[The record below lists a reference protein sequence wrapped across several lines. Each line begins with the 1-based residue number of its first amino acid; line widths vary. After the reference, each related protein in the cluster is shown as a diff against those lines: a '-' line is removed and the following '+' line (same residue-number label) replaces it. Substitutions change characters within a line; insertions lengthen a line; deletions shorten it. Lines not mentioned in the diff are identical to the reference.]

1 MSIDQ
6 DIRAQQEANSAYL
19 KMRSEYRAKLADME
33 LIIDPDAYA
42 NPATKLLHGPKL
54 KDNKGLKVKVPEWA
68 NKAPLAG
75 MQETVE
81 LQIDPGSGTYV
92 TAASHT
98 FTMPVDGGTYPEI
111 FPFEMLIETNSL
123 PDDATCHLRYQ
134 LIDFTGDEFDSLVTT
149 VICDRLPP
157 YKHDAPKAPVFVGDY
172 LDDTSLPAGGK
183 LSMTIP
189 GYADWQATDQIAVYL
204 VDEDN
209 IPDDP
214 TATPPIYTGPAP
226 APGISDSTV
235 DIDADKIR
243 AFGDAK
249 ALVTYALRD
258 EAFNDS
264 PPALYKKVGLT
275 FGPLPINLFEPRVP
289 QANPGP
295 LNMQHVADGVSVW
308 ILRHTNYKSGDSI
321 RLQWGGKVLAD
332 HALGSNPPADIEIQ
346 VLPKRLMLEDY
357 GRTTTGV
364 KSTPV
369 SYHVVRQGRLFG
381 PVSDDFDVNFEVAV
395 PWPDPWPPVDWPNP
409 IHPGL
414 LKGDVKNFDGTRTN
428 ELIRADKDKDATFHF
443 EWYSEAVNGHVIDF
457 YWNGERVV
465 EAQVTFDDSD
475 PEHVPGGPF
484 EVAIPWSYI
493 KKGGNGNPVPVYYR
507 VSAAGLVNDLHS
519 PTTDVVVNAIA
530 VELPP
535 ASFPTIPD
543 PDGFPRC
550 DALENDGSLKADI
563 PDLTGVL
570 EVGDK
575 ISVVVT
581 PMRGNLGTPEDPILG
596 AEFEADFTLD
606 TTAFPVTGFTFL
618 VQPYDEHILPLY
630 DENPTNRIGRL
641 KIQYFFDD
649 STEVIESE
657 PWIVR
662 TAFSTPTGSCPIPRP

>member
-6 DIRAQQEANSAYL
+6 KIRAQQEANSAYL

-33 LIIDPDAYA
+33 LIIDADAYA
-42 NPATKLLHGPKL
+42 DPATKLLHGPRL
-54 KDNKGLKVKVPEWA
+54 KDNNGLKVKVPEWV
-68 NKAPLAG
+68 NKAPIAG
-75 MQETVE
+75 MEETVE
-81 LQIDPGSGTYV
+81 LQIDPGSGTYL
-92 TAASHT
+92 TAAT
-98 FTMPVDGGTYPEI
+98 KVFTMPIDGGTYPEI
-111 FPFEMLIETNSL
+111 FPFEMLIPTNTL
-123 PDDATCHLRYQ
+123 PDDATCRLRYK
-134 LIDFTGDEFDSLVTT
+134 LTDFAGDEFDSLGTT

-157 YKHDAPKAPVFVGDY
+157 YKHDAPKAPEFAGDY

-183 LSMTIP
+183 LPMTIP

-214 TATPPIYTGPAP
+214 TTTPPIYTGQAP
-226 APGISDSTV
+226 APGITDSTV
-235 DIDADKIR
+235 EIDADKIR

-258 EAFNDS
+258 KALNDS

-275 FGPLPINLFEPRVP
+275 FGPLPTNLTAPRVP

-295 LNMQHVADGVSVW
+295 LNMRHVADGVSAW
-308 ILRHTNYKSGDSI
+308 ILKYDNAKGGDRI
-321 RLQWGGKVLAD
+321 RLQWGAQVLAD

-346 VLPKRLMLEDY
+346 VLPKKLMLEDY
-357 GRTTTGV
+357 GRNTTGV

-381 PVSDDFDVNFEVAV
+381 PVSDNFNVNFEVPL
-395 PWPDPWPPVDWPNP
+395 PWPEPWPPVDWPNP

-414 LKGDVKNFDGTRTN
+414 LKGNVKNFDGTRTD
-428 ELIRADKDKDATFHF
+428 ELTRDDMDKDATFHF
-443 EWYSEAVNGHVIDF
+443 DWYSEAVNGHIIDVF
-457 YWNGERVV
+457 WNGERVV

-484 EVAIPWSYI
+484 DVDIPWSYI
-493 KKGGNGNPVPVYYR
+493 KKGGNGDLVPVHYQ
-507 VSAAGLVNDLHS
+507 VSAAGLVNDLYS
-519 PTTDVVVNAIA
+519 PTTNVLVKAIRL
-530 VELPP
+530 ELPP

-543 PDGFPRC
+543 PDGLPRC
-550 DALENDGSLKADI
+550 DALESDGSLKADI

-570 EVGDK
+570 KAGEK

-581 PMRGNLGTPEDPILG
+581 PMRGNLGTPEDPITD
-596 AEFEADFTLD
+596 AEFKADFTLN
-606 TTAFPVTGFTFL
+606 TSTFPVTGFTFL
-618 VQPYDEHILPLY
+618 VQPYDKHIQPLY
-630 DENPTNRIGRL
+630 DENPNRLGRL
-641 KIQYFFDD
+641 KIQYFFNDG
-649 STEVIESE
+649 IEDIGSE

-662 TAFSTPTGSCPIPRP
+662 TAFSEPNGPCTIPRP